1 VPRENSSNRAAE
13 EAIKELAQAAVER
26 RVVVRAAAVV
36 RKERR

>member
-1 VPRENSSNRAAE
+1 VPGESASNGAAE
-13 EAIKELAQAAVER
+13 EALKELAQAAVER